1 MARFVGNVTA
11 ASGQIAMAAVV
22 ATCLAGLLAAQDV
35 APPTGYG
42 LPTGGGRSPSLE
54 QSYSGFEQPGY
65 LARRFQERHRGEAG
79 GCDEAC
85 MRELRRCCGDGC
97 CPGWDTYAVFDVL
110 FLQRNN
116 AIGNRP
122 LVYNIATLEPVPVM
136 TTQDLQPAT
145 ATGTRLL
152 FGRLVTDR
160 WGWEV
165 GYTGIYGM
173 FGDAVVTDPDNL
185 QLPPDLSTVVSTFGD
200 ADRIRGTY
208 WSTLNMAEFNF
219 FRYRCCRE
227 CKPTHFNCTNCQPNC
242 HCINLL
248 AGFVWAGLDEQSALT
263 ADCCDLTETSVYSV
277 RTATNYFGPQIGM
290 RGRREWCRWAVEGW
304 WKTALCGTS
313 AMQAQAPIYDPITEL
328 QERGENRSTALGVG
342 FIGSLNATLIYRLT
356 VVWGVRAGYNMYWL
370 TDAAFAPTQWDFST
384 ASNAGTTIND
394 NGTLFLHGASL
405 GVEARW

>member
-1 MARFVGNVTA
+1 MATFERIGAIGRGRGVVGGLA
-11 ASGQIAMAAVV
+11 ALLACLALSASGQEFSPPAGMFSEGY
-22 ATCLAGLLAAQDV
+22 LAPED
-35 APPTGYG
+35 P
-42 LPTGGGRSPSLE
+42 
-54 QSYSGFEQPGY
+54 GF
-65 LARRFQERHRGEAG
+65 LARRFEEWQHREAG
-79 GCDEAC
+79 HADDEC
-85 MRELRRCCGDGC
+85 MRDIRRHCGNCC

-116 AIGNRP
+116 SIGNRP
-122 LVYNIATLEPVPVM
+122 LVFTDRGEPVM
-136 TTQDLQPAT
+136 TTQDLQPGT

-173 FGDAVVTDPDNL
+173 FGDAFVTGPGNL
-185 QLPPDLSTVVSTFGD
+185 QLPPDLGTVVSPFND
-200 ADRIRGTY
+200 ADQVRGTY
-208 WSTLNMAEFNF
+208 WSTLNMAEVNL

-227 CKPTHFNCTNCQPNC
+227 CGPTRLACTNCRPNC
-242 HCINLL
+242 HCINVL
-248 AGFVWAGLDEQSALT
+248 AGFVWAGLDEQAALAGT
-263 ADCCDLTETSVYSV
+263 CCTPPETSIYSV
-277 RTATNYFGPQIGM
+277 QTSTNYYGAQIGM

-313 AMQAQAPIYDPITEL
+313 ASQRQSPIYDPLTGL
-328 QERGENRSTALGVG
+328 QERGPISSTDAGVG

-356 VVWGVRAGYNMYWL
+356 DVWGLRAGYNLYWL
-370 TDAAFAPTQWDFST
+370 TNSAFAPSQWDFST
-384 ASNAGTTIND
+384 ATTAGTTIND

>member
-1 MARFVGNVTA
+1 MERFGGILTA
-11 ASGQIAMAAVV
+11 AWRQVAWAVV
-22 ATCLAGLLAAQDV
+22 VAACFARPLAAQEIV
-35 APPTGYG
+35 PPTGQGY
-42 LPTGGGRSPSLE
+42 PTGGHSPSLE
-54 QSYSGFEQPGY
+54 QTYHGFGWP
-65 LARRFQERHRGEAG
+65 AH
-79 GCDEAC
+79 GCRDDEC
-85 MRELRRCCGDGC
+85 VRELRRCCGDC

-116 AIGNRP
+116 AVGNRP
-122 LVYNIATLEPVPVM
+122 LVYTDRLEPVM

-173 FGDAVVTDPDNL
+173 FGDAVVTGPGNL
-185 QLPPDLSTVVSTFGD
+185 QLPPDLSTVVSPFGD
-200 ADRIRGTY
+200 ADQVRGTY
-208 WSTLNMAEFNF
+208 WSTLNMAEFNL

-227 CKPTHFNCTNCQPNC
+227 YRPTRLACTNCQPNC

-248 AGFVWAGLDEQSALT
+248 AGFVWAGLNEQSALT
-263 ADCCDLTETSVYSV
+263 ADCCDFTETSVYSV

-313 AMQAQAPIYDPITEL
+313 ALQAQAPIYDPVTEL
-328 QERGENRSTALGVG
+328 YERGENRSSGLGVG

-356 VVWGVRAGYNMYWL
+356 DVWGIRAGYNMYWL
-370 TDAAFAPTQWDFST
+370 TNAAFAPTQWDFST
-384 ASNAGTTIND
+384 ASNAGTTLND

>member
-1 MARFVGNVTA
+1 MIMERFRGSMTA
-11 ASGQIAMAAVV
+11 GSRPILRAAV
-22 ATCLAGLLAAQDV
+22 LLAAV
-35 APPTGYG
+35 AGWAAGQEIVPPTGLGYPAG
-42 LPTGGGRSPSLE
+42 EGSPTLEPPGFMAREFREWQRSQAGCSPAECTRESGRC
-54 QSYSGFEQPGY
+54 
-65 LARRFQERHRGEAG
+65 AG
-79 GCDEAC
+79 DC
-85 MRELRRCCGDGC
+85 C

-116 AIGNRP
+116 AIGDRP
-122 LVYNIATLEPVPVM
+122 LVYTDLGQPVM
-136 TTQDLQPAT
+136 TTQDLQPTT

-152 FGRLVTDR
+152 FGRLVTER

-173 FGDAVVTDPDNL
+173 FGDAVVAGPGNL
-185 QLPPDLSTVVSTFGD
+185 QLPPDLSTVVSPFSD
-200 ADRIRGTY
+200 ADQVRGTS
-208 WSTLNMAEFNF
+208 WSTLNMAEFNL

-227 CKPTHFNCTNCQPNC
+227 CGPTRLACTNCRPNC

-248 AGFVWAGLDEQSALT
+248 AGFVWAGLDEQAALT
-263 ADCCDLTETSVYSV
+263 ADCCNFTERSVYSA

-313 AMQAQAPIYDPITEL
+313 AAQTQAPIYDPVTTL
-328 QERGENRSTALGVG
+328 QERGVNESSAMGVG

-356 VVWGVRAGYNMYWL
+356 DVWGIRAGYNLYWL
-370 TDAAFAPTQWDFST
+370 TNAALAPSQWDFST
-384 ASNAGTTIND
+384 ASNAGTAIND

>member
-1 MARFVGNVTA
+1 MDRFRENMTA
-11 ASGQIAMAAVV
+11 AWRQFATAVV
-22 ATCLAGLLAAQDV
+22 VAACFAECLAAQEIGPLAGKDY
-35 APPTGYG
+35 PTGQ
-42 LPTGGGRSPSLE
+42 PSRSLE
-54 QSYSGFEQPGY
+54 QSYFP
-65 LARRFQERHRGEAG
+65 RGEPG
-79 GCDEAC
+79 FLTRGFWGRQCCEANCPDAEC
-85 MRELRRCCGDGC
+85 MRELQRCCGDC

-122 LVYNIATLEPVPVM
+122 LVYDDRLQPVM

-152 FGRLVTDR
+152 FGQLVTDR

-173 FGDAVVTDPDNL
+173 FGDAVVTGPGNL
-185 QLPPDLSTVVSTFGD
+185 QLPPDLSTVVEPFGD
-200 ADRIRGTY
+200 ADQVRGTY
-208 WSTLNMAEFNF
+208 WSTLNMAEFNL

-227 CKPTHFNCTNCQPNC
+227 CGPTRLACTNCQPNC

-248 AGFVWAGLDEQSALT
+248 AGFVWAGLNEQSALT
-263 ADCCDLTETSVYSV
+263 ADCCDFTETSVYSV

-313 AMQAQAPIYDPITEL
+313 SLQAQAPIYDPVTQLE
-328 QERGENRSTALGVG
+328 ERGENRSTGAGVG
-342 FIGSLNATLIYRLT
+342 FIGSLNGTLIYRLT
-356 VVWGVRAGYNMYWL
+356 DIWGIRAGYNMYWL
-370 TDAAFAPTQWDFST
+370 TNAAFAPTQWDFST

-394 NGTLFLHGASL
+394 NGTLFLHGANL